1 MLKKSLLICSL
12 VFTLFT
18 NRLVAQV
25 VWENQNSEVYHFLYR
40 MAQKGLIR
48 YDDNIR
54 PQSRAYLAACL
65 DSLDTRSN
73 LLSDTEI
80 KELRFYQRDF
90 TDEKSLLQN
99 TAAEKKSLFR
109 KDLYHR
115 WRSISVASGSFLL
128 RVDPVLSAATIR
140 GNGKQVTQYSSGFH
154 LYGYGNKHWGFYLSY
169 NDVNEKGE
177 GIDTLRKFTAE
188 PGIVTKIASNKKSH
202 NFSELR
208 AGISYSWNN
217 GSLSLGQDQLTWG
230 YGENGRIVLSSK
242 APAYPYIRLNYTPL
256 PWLSFHYTHAW
267 LQSGILDSARTYR
280 TGYTAYGGIREM
292 YVRKFMALHSLR
304 IGLTKGLDLAIGE
317 SMVYSDQLNIGYL
330 IPVSFFKVYDNLV
343 NNNNINSGSNG
354 QLFLQVS
361 SRNHIRNTHL
371 YGTLFIDEIRIG
383 SIFNRAKSRNQL
395 GYTLGASVTDLG
407 IPYLTAGLEYTRIN
421 PFVYRNLIPA
431 QDYTS
436 HPYALGDWMGNNAD
450 RFIASL
456 KYTPV
461 PRLKM
466 ALRYQLLRKGGP
478 GTIDQQYFQEPQPA
492 FLFDLQLKQE
502 EWHFQCTYEWYNN
515 LYLTAYYTNTRNNY
529 ASPAGKTI
537 DRSFYFGIRYGL

>member
-1 MLKKSLLICSL
+1 MLKKNFLLSTL
-12 VFTLFT
+12 VFILFT
-18 NRLVAQV
+18 TPLVSQV
-25 VWENQNSEVYHFLYR
+25 VWENPNSEVYHFLYR
-40 MAQKGLIR
+40 MAQKGLIQ

-54 PQSRAYLAACL
+54 PLSRTYLAACL
-65 DSLDTRSN
+65 DSLDARTN
-73 LLSDTEI
+73 LLSNIEI

-90 TDEKSLLQN
+90 TDQRSLLQN
-99 TAAEKKSLFR
+99 TSPEKTNLFR
-109 KDLYHR
+109 KDPYQR

-128 RVDPVLSAATIR
+128 RVDPVLSAATIS
-140 GNGKQVTQYSSGFH
+140 GNGKQVTKYSSGFN

-188 PGIVTKIASNKKSH
+188 PGIVTKIAGNRKSH

-208 AGISYSWNN
+208 AGISYSWKQ
-217 GSLSLGQDQLTWG
+217 GAISLGQDQLTWG
-230 YGENGRIVLSSK
+230 YGENGRIILSSK
-242 APAYPYIRLNYTPL
+242 APAYPYIRLDYQPL

-280 TGYTAYGGIREM
+280 TGYTAYGGTREL
-292 YVRKFMALHSLR
+292 YVRKFMAQHSLR

-330 IPVSFFKVYDNLV
+330 IPISFFKVYDNLV
-343 NNNNINSGSNG
+343 NNNNINGGSNG
-354 QLFLQVS
+354 QLFAQIS

-383 SIFNRAKSRNQL
+383 SIFNPAKSRNQL

-407 IPYLTAGLEYTRIN
+407 IPYLTAAMEYTRIN

-436 HPYALGDWMGNNAD
+436 HQYLLGDWMGNNSD
-450 RFIASL
+450 RFIATL
-456 KYTPV
+456 KYTPM

-466 ALRYQLLRKGGP
+466 ALRYQFLRKGGQ
-478 GTIDQQYFQEPQPA
+478 GSIDQQYFQEPQPP
-492 FLFDLQLKQE
+492 FLFDLQLKQQ
-502 EWHFQCTYEWYNN
+502 EWHFQCSYEWYNN
-515 LYLTAYYTNTRNNY
+515 LYLTGYYTYTNNSY
-529 ASPAGKTI
+529 TSSPGKNI
-537 DRSFYFGIRYGL
+537 NKSLYLGIRYGL